1 MKKKIMAILLA
12 GGLTLGLCGCGSS
25 SGSAAAPE
33 PAPEKVA
40 TVPEVSEPTEEAPRE
55 TLNEVPAEETD
66 VEECSEEEIMGS
78 GADEVE
84 VTLESEAPTTDI
96 DTSALLTE
104 YVVEYEDS
112 DGYQIRE
119 TVSLSPIFTEDDTQT
134 MYALWEAL
142 GNDVADFPSEES
154 LYGASWVLRN
164 MRDSYS
170 YDKLEYVIGTYMVE
184 NLTEGF
190 PITPDK
196 PRNFDRHLIVEH
208 IPTLDDEQDDDAA
221 AIFRDSLV
229 SMVMYQNGATYY
241 GDPGAVTVGKPKM
254 VSDVWGPNV
263 FVIALPNGATP
274 NRPNGYRYDKVKI
287 KLNLYYADEFNLK
300 YFREGGD

>member
-1 MKKKIMAILLA
+1 MKKRFMVILLA
-12 GGLTLGLCGCGSS
+12 GGLTLGLCGCGGGCST
-25 SGSAAAPE
+25 SAMPVPVETETVLDQEPTSEDNVPTEDTLVEYTPAKQEPE
-33 PAPEKVA
+33 IIK
-40 TVPEVSEPTEEAPRE
+40 PEVAEPDVADLDVGVE
-55 TLNEVPAEETD
+55 NESP
-66 VEECSEEEIMGS
+66 S
-78 GADEVE
+78 
-84 VTLESEAPTTDI
+84 I

-142 GNDVADFPSEES
+142 GNDMADFPSEES

-221 AIFRDSLV
+221 AIFKDSLV

-287 KLNLYYADEFNLK
+287 KLNLQYADEFSLK